1 MPYTSQPLRFSAN
14 LMLRKKNWISEP
26 TLNIIEYRRAAR
38 LRGDKPEVKRLTKER
53 NHALGLDQGRYWDA
67 KAAAIESAVAR
78 QDQHTVFR
86 ELRTC
91 KLGLNNQS
99 TTVQAEDGTRLTDM
113 KDACVDGKITS
124 MICLTSHVMQQT
136 PNSSVVLNKQRLMRT
151 RTLTS
156 SQAVK

>member
-1 MPYTSQPLRFSAN
+1 MY
-14 LMLRKKNWISEP
+14 
-26 TLNIIEYRRAAR
+26 IIEDRRAAR
-38 LRGDKPEVKRLTKER
+38 LRGDKPEVKRLTSEI
-53 NHALGLDQGRYWDA
+53 NHALSLDQGRYRDS

-78 QDQHTVFR
+78 RGQHTVVR

-99 TTVQAEDGTRLTDM
+99 RTVQAEDGMRLTNM
-113 KDACVDGKITS
+113 KD
-124 MICLTSHVMQQT
+124 CLCRLEDHF
-136 PNSSVVLNKQRLMRT
+136 NDLLNKSCDATDAKLQRDAEQQHLMRT